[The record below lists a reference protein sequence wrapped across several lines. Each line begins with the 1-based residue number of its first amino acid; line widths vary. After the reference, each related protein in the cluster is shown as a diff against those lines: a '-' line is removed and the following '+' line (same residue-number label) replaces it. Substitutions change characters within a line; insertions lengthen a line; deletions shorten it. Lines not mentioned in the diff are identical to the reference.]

1 MEHNS
6 PEYLHTLVEALRL
19 AFADT
24 QYYVAD
30 PAVEHVPVKELLSKV
45 ANVVYGSGYLC

>member
-19 AFADT
+19 AFADS
-24 QYYVAD
+24 QWYVTD
-30 PAVEHVPVKELLSKV
+30 PDFSNIPVEELLSKV
-45 ANVVYGSGYLC
+45 S